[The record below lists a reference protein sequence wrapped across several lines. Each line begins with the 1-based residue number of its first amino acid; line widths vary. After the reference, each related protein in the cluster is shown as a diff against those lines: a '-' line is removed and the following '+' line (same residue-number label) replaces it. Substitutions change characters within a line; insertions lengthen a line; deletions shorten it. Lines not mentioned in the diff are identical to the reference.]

1 MAIGFLKS
9 TLLKAWRYLRRFPE
23 TAAEN
28 PEAKSFKEYQ
38 QKEEAFASRNLGL
51 QQVPLEKIV
60 GSVGRYQ
67 DFDGKF
73 RPKEHLMD
81 DDRLNALRDVM
92 RQGKNLPPVKLFQI
106 KNDYYVLDGNHR
118 VAVAKELGRKE
129 INANIVEFIPSRNTL
144 ENIIYREKAEFME
157 RTGLPESIV
166 LTEPGQYA
174 FLGKQI
180 ARHCRFLKRM
190 HKRDVSYREAAGD
203 WFKTIYNP
211 LVAIINKGRLLSS
224 FSGRTEA
231 DLYAYLSL
239 HQWEKGWAQRYG
251 SGIDQ
256 LISRNMEEFRRKIA
270 ESRDFEYPEMEREI
284 VAFILMNVVA
294 RKERKIIEK
303 LAEMEA
309 VREIHAVHGTVD
321 VLVKIIL
328 KRNLVSSDAE
338 VIGNFVQDHM
348 RQLPGVL
355 STQTLIP
362 SQSTMKEKQGGY

>member
-1 MAIGFLKS
+1 
-9 TLLKAWRYLRRFPE
+9 LLGKQPE
-23 TAAEN
+23 DQ
-28 PEAKSFKEYQ
+28 EAKSFKVDQ
-38 QKEEAFASRNLGL
+38 QKEEAFDTRPLGL
-51 QQVPLEKIV
+51 RQVPLDKIV

-67 DFDGKF
+67 DFDNKF
-73 RPKEHLMD
+73 RPKQHLVS
-81 DDRLNALRDVM
+81 DDRLQALKEVM
-92 RQGKNLPPVKLFQI
+92 RQGKAVPPIKLFQI
-106 KNDYYVLDGNHR
+106 KDDYYVLDGNHR
-118 VAVAKELGRKE
+118 VAVAKELGHNE
-129 INANIVEFIPSRNTL
+129 INANIVEFIPSKNTL

-157 RTGLPESIV
+157 RTGLPEIIA

-180 ARHCRFLKRM
+180 ARHRRFLSRIQSK
-190 HKRDVSYREAAGD
+190 DVPFREAAAD
-203 WFKTIYNP
+203 WYKTIYNP
-211 LVAIINKGRLLSS
+211 LIAIINKGRLLQS

-231 DLYAYLSL
+231 DLYAYISL

-270 ESRDFEYPEMEREI
+270 GTRELEYPEMEREI
-284 VAFILMNVVA
+284 IAFILMNVVA

-303 LAEMEA
+303 LASLEE

-321 VLVKIIL
+321 VLVKVVL
-328 KRNLVSSDAE
+328 KRDLLSSDAE
-338 VIGNFVQDHM
+338 VIGNFVQDHL

-362 SQSTMKEKQGGY
+362 SHSNVKEKHEWN